1 MGDAPSYGRIKC
13 LPVYECAP
21 LPSPFC
27 FPHRRPQAAQDKCRH
42 GISAD
47 CGRGFFLYLARRL
60 LDDASLTFSKPVCG
74 DASVVAAGGAQTKEF
89 KVALVGNSGV
99 GKSAMMHALISG
111 QFLETHA
118 PTPGV
123 TVRALSRL

>member
-1 MGDAPSYGRIKC
+1 
-13 LPVYECAP
+13 
-21 LPSPFC
+21 
-27 FPHRRPQAAQDKCRH
+27 
-42 GISAD
+42 
-47 CGRGFFLYLARRL
+47 LYLARRL